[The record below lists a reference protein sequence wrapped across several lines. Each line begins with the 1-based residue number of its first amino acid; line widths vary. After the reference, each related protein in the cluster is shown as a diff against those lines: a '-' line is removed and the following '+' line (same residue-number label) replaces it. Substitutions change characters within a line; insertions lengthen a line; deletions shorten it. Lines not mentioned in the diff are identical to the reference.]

1 MRPQASRAL
10 RLEYVTLGWN
20 VVEGAL
26 ALIAAGA
33 ATSVALLG
41 FGLDSVVECLSAG
54 VMIWRLRAERRGV
67 DGEKLEAVENRA
79 RKLVAVSLFVLAAVV
94 VLDSARALWM
104 RERPEPTAPGIAVLV
119 AAFIVMGFLAGAK
132 RRAAKAIGSR
142 AMVSDAFQTTTCMW
156 LSATALVGLGAN
168 AALGWWWADPIA
180 AVALTWFIVSEGR
193 EAWRGEDCCDDD
205 RCVGVADSIRSA
217 GTTDANA

>member
-1 MRPQASRAL
+1 MTAHASRAL
-10 RLEYVTLGWN
+10 RLEYVTVGWN
-20 VVEGAL
+20 LVEGAL

-79 RKLVAVSLFVLAAVV
+79 RKLVAVSLFVLAVVV

-104 RERPEPTAPGIAVLV
+104 RERPEPSAFGIGVLV
-119 AAFIVMGFLAGAK
+119 AAFVVMGFLAGAK
-132 RRAAKAIGSR
+132 RRAADAIGSR
-142 AMVSDAFQTTTCMW
+142 AMASDAFQTTTCMW

-168 AALGWWWADPIA
+168 AVLGWWWADPVA

-193 EAWRGEDCCDDD
+193 EAWRGEDCCDDHCGRD
-205 RCVGVADSIRSA
+205 SADAAKRVATRP
-217 GTTDANA
+217 GNP